1 MDKSIQ
7 IRASLLAHLVCLA
20 LATLCPAQANPQA
33 GSDEPVAV
41 VAGEPIYERDLMP
54 VAGPNLLE
62 LRKQEY
68 KIKSDALNQSIRK
81 KLLEVE
87 AKKRGLSIEA
97 LLKQEVDSKIAE
109 PSDDEARGYY
119 LAVKNETT
127 LPFEQVKSQ
136 VKQLLKN
143 TETEQARAKYADSLR
158 DKFEVSILLHPPVV
172 PVKYDPSRVKGDAD
186 APITIVEFGDFQC
199 PFCGRVQPLLR
210 DVLAKYHGKV
220 KLAYRDFPLAQIHPH
235 AEMAAEAS
243 RCALAQGKFWEM
255 HDAMFADQA
264 ALDEPALT
272 KTAAGL
278 GMNRNSFESCLKS
291 NKYNAV
297 VQQDAQAGSE
307 AGVNATPTFFINGES
322 LNGVQ
327 SDADF
332 SRIIDRQLSALGMTA
347 LTQEAPRG
355 GAHTEVKE
363 K

>member
-1 MDKSIQ
+1 MVKPIQ
-7 IRASLLAHLVCLA
+7 IRASLLAPLFCA
-20 LATLCPAQANPQA
+20 IFASLCSAQANPQA
-33 GSDEPVAV
+33 EPDEPVAV
-41 VAGEPIYERDLMP
+41 VAGEPIYERDLMSA
-54 VAGPNLLE
+54 AGPNLLE
-62 LRKQEY
+62 MRKQEY
-68 KIKSDALNQSIRK
+68 KIKSDALNLSIRK

-87 AKKRGLSIEA
+87 AKKRGLSIEG

-119 LAVKNETT
+119 LAIKNETT

-158 DKFEVSILLHPPVV
+158 DKFEVSIFLHPPVV
-172 PVKYDPSRVKGDAD
+172 PVTYDPSRVKGDAD

-210 DVLAKYHGKV
+210 DVLAKYQGKV
-220 KLAYRDFPLAQIHPH
+220 KLAYRDFPLSQIHAH

-255 HDAMFADQA
+255 HDRMFADQA
-264 ALDEPALT
+264 ALDEAALT

-278 GMNRNSFESCLKS
+278 GMDQNSFESCLKS
-291 NKYNAV
+291 NKYKAV

-322 LNGVQ
+322 LSGAQ
-327 SDADF
+327 SAADF
-332 SRIIDRQLSALGMTA
+332 THIIERQLSALGMRTS
-347 LTQEAPRG
+347 TQEASRG
-355 GAHTEVKE
+355 AR
-363 K
+363 